1 MIRNKKVAK
10 KHKRLRPGVVAKQG
24 IMYLVLILASL
35 MIVVP
40 FLFALSTSFTSQK
53 NLFDF
58 KWIPDPIDIGN
69 YAELFATKNV
79 AGAFLNTFLYT
90 VPTCILSTFN
100 SALCAY
106 ACARI
111 RFKGRKLV
119 FSLIT
124 MTLFIPGVITLA
136 PSFVLFATVYHWYGT
151 PWPVIIPGMFGSAGS
166 MLFLYQYFKTLPKE
180 LEEAAE
186 IDGMGRIGIF
196 LKVILPLSVPALL
209 TQFILGFNGAYN
221 DYLTPLLYVGM
232 NPDLWTIQLLVKSL
246 STAQNIRYP
255 LLMAGAMVALLP
267 TLILFICCQKF
278 FTEGIAMSGIKG

>member
-1 MIRNKKVAK
+1 MAKRHKKVN
-10 KHKRLRPGVVAKQG
+10 PWEVVKQS
-24 IMYLVLILASL
+24 IMYLILILASI

-40 FLFALSTSFTSQK
+40 FLFALSTSFTSQQ

-79 AGAFLNTFLYT
+79 AGAFLNTFMYT
-90 VPTCILSTFN
+90 IPTCLLSTFN

-111 RFKGRKLV
+111 RFKGSKLI

-124 MTLFIPGVITLA
+124 MTIFIPGVIILA

-151 PWPVIIPGMFGSAGS
+151 PWPIIIPGMFGSAGS

-186 IDGMGRIGIF
+186 IDGMGKVGIF
-196 LKVILPLSVPALL
+196 LKIILPLSVPALL

-232 NPDLWTIQLLVKSL
+232 KPELWTIQLLVKSL
-246 STAQNIRYP
+246 STAHNLRYP
-255 LLMAGAMVALLP
+255 LLMAGAMVALVP